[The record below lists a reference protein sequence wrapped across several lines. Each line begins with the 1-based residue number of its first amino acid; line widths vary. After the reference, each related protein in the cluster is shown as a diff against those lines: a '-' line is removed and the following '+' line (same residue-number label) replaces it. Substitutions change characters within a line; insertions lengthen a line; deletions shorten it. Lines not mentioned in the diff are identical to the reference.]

1 MKLTW
6 TREEDDD
13 GNTVWTAPGPYRD
26 TDASWRLEQRIRDDR
41 IVWIAQHTDE
51 LSESHGGDFWLT
63 IDAAK
68 REIEKA
74 HANVLADSTDIYEDE
89 E

>member
-1 MKLTW
+1 MILNW
-6 TREEDDD
+6 RSDEDGD
-13 GNTVWTAPGPYRD
+13 GNTVWISDGPYQD
-26 TDASWRLEQRIRDDR
+26 CAAVWRLEQRLRDNR
-41 IVWIAQHTDE
+41 IAWIAQHTDE